1 MAALKLADVRDKKKA
16 SGGPY
21 KGLNYQDIVRSK
33 IKDKKPFTIGDKDNA
48 NKVYGMSFQQN
59 SNQFILSYAASKTS
73 KKISGSKPITQ
84 FFKDD
89 TDKITN
95 HQNKYKQW
103 EPNGGIVDFLTL
115 GKIDA

>member
-1 MAALKLADVRDKKKA
+1 MPRKRREKRPPKRNI
-16 SGGPY
+16 S
-21 KGLNYQDIVRSK
+21 
-33 IKDKKPFTIGDKDNA
+33 
-48 NKVYGMSFQQN
+48 
-59 SNQFILSYAASKTS
+59 LSYETVMVKKGKT
-73 KKISGSKPITQ
+73 IVYQCIERPTGSIIVEN

-95 HQNKYKQW
+95 HQNKHKQW